1 MILSKEAFDS
11 FEKVKQT
18 IIDRKVK
25 TTDSEMLL
33 LNEVYAEITG
43 KPINKGCTGCMIT
56 VYQIL
61 NNWLDQFYDQTKAKY
76 NQVEEKPKRTRK
88 PKA

>member
-1 MILSKEAFDS
+1 MILSKQAFDS

-25 TTDSEMLL
+25 VNESEMLL

-61 NNWLDQFYDQTKAKY
+61 NNWFEQFYVSQPKE
-76 NQVEEKPKRTRK
+76 VEVKKTRVRK

>member
-1 MILSKEAFDS
+1 MILSKQAFDS

-25 TTDSEMLL
+25 TNESEMLL
-33 LNEVYAEITG
+33 LNEVYVEITG

-61 NNWLDQFYDQTKAKY
+61 NNWYEQFYDKQPKE
-76 NQVEEKPKRTRK
+76 VEVKKTRVRK

>member
-1 MILSKEAFDS
+1 MILSKEAFSS
-11 FEKVKQT
+11 FEKVKQV

-25 TTDSEMLL
+25 VNDSEMLL

-61 NNWLDQFYDQTKAKY
+61 NNWFEQFYNKQPKE
-76 NQVEEKPKRTRK
+76 VEVKKTRVRK

>member
-1 MILSKEAFDS
+1 MILSKQAFDS
-11 FEKVKQT
+11 FEKVKQV

-25 TTDSEMLL
+25 VNDSEMLL
-33 LNEVYAEITG
+33 LNEVYSEITG

-61 NNWLDQFYDQTKAKY
+61 NNWFEQFYDKQPK
-76 NQVEEKPKRTRK
+76 EEVVKKTRVRK
-88 PKA
+88 PKI

>member
-1 MILSKEAFDS
+1 MILSKQAFDS

-61 NNWLDQFYDQTKAKY
+61 NNWFEQFYDKQPKEVVVKKTRVRKAK
-76 NQVEEKPKRTRK
+76 
-88 PKA
+88 A

>member
-1 MILSKEAFDS
+1 MILSKQAFSS

-25 TTDSEMLL
+25 VNDSEMLL

-61 NNWLDQFYDQTKAKY
+61 NNWFEQFYD
-76 NQVEEKPKRTRK
+76 NQPKEVEVKKTRVRK

>member
-1 MILSKEAFDS
+1 MILSKQAFDS

-25 TTDSEMLL
+25 VNDSEMLL

-61 NNWLDQFYDQTKAKY
+61 NNWYNQFYDKQPKE
-76 NQVEEKPKRTRK
+76 VEVKKTRTRK

>member
-1 MILSKEAFDS
+1 MILSKQAFDS

-25 TTDSEMLL
+25 VNDSEMLL

-61 NNWLDQFYDQTKAKY
+61 NNWFEQFYDKQPKE
-76 NQVEEKPKRTRK
+76 VEVKKTRVRK

>member
-56 VYQIL
+56 AYQIL
-61 NNWLDQFYDQTKAKY
+61 NNWFEQFYDKQ
-76 NQVEEKPKRTRK
+76 PKEAEVKKTRVRK

>member
-1 MILSKEAFDS
+1 MILSNQAFDS

-25 TTDSEMLL
+25 VNESEMLL

-61 NNWLDQFYDQTKAKY
+61 NNWFEQFYASQPKE
-76 NQVEEKPKRTRK
+76 VEVKKTRVRK

>member
-1 MILSKEAFDS
+1 MILSKEAFSS

-25 TTDSEMLL
+25 VNESEMLL
-33 LNEVYAEITG
+33 LNEVYSEITG

-61 NNWLDQFYDQTKAKY
+61 NNWYEQFYDKQPKTR
-76 NQVEEKPKRTRK
+76 VIKPKDNG
-88 PKA
+88 KA

>member
-1 MILSKEAFDS
+1 MILSKEAFSS

-61 NNWLDQFYDQTKAKY
+61 NNWFEQFYDKQ
-76 NQVEEKPKRTRK
+76 PKEVVKKTRVRK

>member
-1 MILSKEAFDS
+1 MILSKQAFDS
-11 FEKVKQT
+11 FEKVKQV
-18 IIDRKVK
+18 IIVRKIK

-33 LNEVYAEITG
+33 LNEVYADITG

-61 NNWLDQFYDQTKAKY
+61 NNWYEQFYDKQPKE
-76 NQVEEKPKRTRK
+76 VEVKKTRVRK

>member
-25 TTDSEMLL
+25 VNENEMLL

-61 NNWLDQFYDQTKAKY
+61 NNWFEQFYDKQPKE
-76 NQVEEKPKRTRK
+76 VEVKKTRVRK

>member
-1 MILSKEAFDS
+1 MILSKQAFSS

-25 TTDSEMLL
+25 VNDSEMLL

-61 NNWLDQFYDQTKAKY
+61 NNWYEQFYDKQPKE
-76 NQVEEKPKRTRK
+76 VEVKKTRVRK

>member
-25 TTDSEMLL
+25 VNESEMLL

-61 NNWLDQFYDQTKAKY
+61 NNWFEQFYDKQPKE
-76 NQVEEKPKRTRK
+76 VEVKKTRVRK
-88 PKA
+88 PKV

>member
-1 MILSKEAFDS
+1 MILSKQAFDS

-25 TTDSEMLL
+25 VNESEMLL

-61 NNWLDQFYDQTKAKY
+61 NNWFEQFYDKQPKE
-76 NQVEEKPKRTRK
+76 VEVKKTRVRK
-88 PKA
+88 PRA

>member
-1 MILSKEAFDS
+1 MILSKQAFSS

-61 NNWLDQFYDQTKAKY
+61 NNWFEQFYTSQQK
-76 NQVEEKPKRTRK
+76 EEVAVKKTRVRK

>member
-1 MILSKEAFDS
+1 MILSKEAFSS
-11 FEKVKQT
+11 FEKVKQV

-61 NNWLDQFYDQTKAKY
+61 NNWFEQFYTSQ
-76 NQVEEKPKRTRK
+76 PKEVVVNKTRVRK

>member
-1 MILSKEAFDS
+1 MILSKEAFSS

-18 IIDRKVK
+18 IIDRKAK

-61 NNWLDQFYDQTKAKY
+61 NNWYEQFY
-76 NQVEEKPKRTRK
+76 EKQPKEVSVKKTRVRK

>member
-1 MILSKEAFDS
+1 MILSKEAFSS

-18 IIDRKVK
+18 IIDRKAK

-56 VYQIL
+56 AYQIL
-61 NNWLDQFYDQTKAKY
+61 NNWYEQFYNKQPKE
-76 NQVEEKPKRTRK
+76 VEVKKTRVRK

>member
-1 MILSKEAFDS
+1 MILSKQAFSS

-33 LNEVYAEITG
+33 INEVYAEITG

-61 NNWLDQFYDQTKAKY
+61 NNWFEQFYASQPKE
-76 NQVEEKPKRTRK
+76 VEVKKTRTRK

>member
-1 MILSKEAFDS
+1 MILSKEAFSS

-25 TTDSEMLL
+25 TTDSETLL

-61 NNWLDQFYDQTKAKY
+61 NNWFEQFYDKQPKE
-76 NQVEEKPKRTRK
+76 VEVKKTRVRK

>member
-1 MILSKEAFDS
+1 MYNTSRLAP
-11 FEKVKQT
+11 
-18 IIDRKVK
+18 
-25 TTDSEMLL
+25 

-61 NNWLDQFYDQTKAKY
+61 NNWYEQFYTSQPKE
-76 NQVEEKPKRTRK
+76 VEVKKTRVRK

>member
-1 MILSKEAFDS
+1 MILSKQAFDS

-18 IIDRKVK
+18 IIDRKAK

-61 NNWLDQFYDQTKAKY
+61 NNWYEQFYDKQPKE
-76 NQVEEKPKRTRK
+76 VEVKKTRVRK

>member
-1 MILSKEAFDS
+1 MILSKQAFDS

-18 IIDRKVK
+18 IIDRKAKVNE
-25 TTDSEMLL
+25 SEMLL

-61 NNWLDQFYDQTKAKY
+61 NNWYEQFYAK
-76 NQVEEKPKRTRK
+76 QPKEVEVKKTRVRK

>member
-1 MILSKEAFDS
+1 MILSKEAFSS
-11 FEKVKQT
+11 FEKVKQV

-25 TTDSEMLL
+25 TTDNEMLL

-61 NNWLDQFYDQTKAKY
+61 NNWYEQFYASQ
-76 NQVEEKPKRTRK
+76 PKEAEVKKTRVRK

>member
-1 MILSKEAFDS
+1 MILSKQAFSS

-18 IIDRKVK
+18 IIDRKAK
-25 TTDSEMLL
+25 TTDNEMLL

-43 KPINKGCTGCMIT
+43 KPINKGCTDCMIT

-61 NNWLDQFYDQTKAKY
+61 NNWFEQFYDKQPKE
-76 NQVEEKPKRTRK
+76 VEVKKTRVRK

>member
-1 MILSKEAFDS
+1 MILSKQAFDS

-18 IIDRKVK
+18 IIDRKAK

-61 NNWLDQFYDQTKAKY
+61 NNWYEQFYDKQ
-76 NQVEEKPKRTRK
+76 PKEVVVKKTRVRK

>member
-1 MILSKEAFDS
+1 MILSKEAFSS

-18 IIDRKVK
+18 IIDRKAK

-61 NNWLDQFYDQTKAKY
+61 NNWFEQFYNKQPKE
-76 NQVEEKPKRTRK
+76 VEVKKTRVRK
-88 PKA
+88 PKV

>member
-1 MILSKEAFDS
+1 MILSKQAFDS

-25 TTDSEMLL
+25 VNDSEMLL

-61 NNWLDQFYDQTKAKY
+61 NNWFEQFYNKQ
-76 NQVEEKPKRTRK
+76 PKEVVVKKTRVRK